1 MKKYFAILASL
12 VLVLSS
18 CEKAFEVSDSERLS
32 GSQAAA
38 IVEESPEFL
47 TSYVNGF
54 YSWMVQFNTGGGSHG
69 DFGHLGCLYNL
80 DMMGLD
86 IAICGTWNWGTFD
99 INHDY
104 GQYDYRRPYQYW
116 NFYYT
121 LIKKCNEV
129 IDFFSEEDPTN
140 PTLCGYL
147 GQAYALRAMSYYYLI
162 QIFQDPVTGTT
173 PSASFRLEAPAV
185 PIVYAVRDGKST
197 EEASAK
203 GGRNTMKD
211 LCEQIESDLA
221 SSLSLL
227 DGYDRGGDKNQ
238 VNYEVAQGI
247 AARYYLLTQQWDKA
261 IEAAT
266 AAQNGF
272 DLMDN
277 TRLHS
282 GFMELEDNEVMWGF
296 NHNTETQT
304 AYASFFS
311 HLSNDCSGYGG
322 VGQSVHCI
330 DRSLYDAIPESDFR
344 KSLFNGPEGDAD
356 AATTGGKLP
365 YAARKFGYMASW
377 LQDYTYMRKSEMILI
392 AAEAHAR
399 LGDGQ
404 AASTLKELMEK
415 RDPAWNYSSVSI
427 DDILLQRRIEL
438 WGEGFEYFDL
448 RRNGLAVDRK
458 YSGTNHTVAAQF
470 VFPAH
475 AKSWNFQIPKQEMQN
490 NPNITEEEQN
500 EWISGAKEV
509 N

>member
-1 MKKYFAILASL
+1 MKKYFAILVSL
-12 VLVLSS
+12 ALVLSS
-18 CEKAFEVSDSERLS
+18 CEKAFEVSNSGSLS
-32 GSQAAA
+32 GSQAVA
-38 IVEESPEFL
+38 IVEEDPSFL

-54 YSWMVQFNTGGGSHG
+54 YAWMVAYNTGGGSHG

-86 IAICGTWNWGTFD
+86 IAICGSWNWGTYD

-104 GQYDYRRPYQYW
+104 GAYNYIRPYQYW

-121 LIKKCNEV
+121 LVKKCNEV
-129 IDFFSEEDPTN
+129 IDFFGEEDPTN
-140 PTLCGYL
+140 PTLRGYL

-173 PSASFRLEAPAV
+173 PSASFRNDAPAV
-185 PIVYAVRDGKST
+185 PIVYAIRDGKT
-197 EEASAK
+197 TDEAASK

-211 LCEQIESDLA
+211 LCEQIESDLSA
-221 SSLSLL
+221 ALDLL
-227 DGYDRGGDKNQ
+227 QDYDRAGDKNQ
-238 VNYEVAQGI
+238 VDYEVAQGI
-247 AARYYLLTQQWDKA
+247 AARYYLLTQQWNKA
-261 IEAAT
+261 LEAAT
-266 AAQNGF
+266 AAQAGY

-277 TRLHS
+277 ARLHS
-282 GFMELEDNEVMWGF
+282 GFMEIEDNEVMWGF

-311 HLSNDCSGYGG
+311 HLSNDCMGYGG

-330 DRSLYDAIPESDFR
+330 DRSLYDSMPDSDYR
-344 KSLFNGPEGDAD
+344 KSLFNGPKGDPT

-365 YAARKFGYMASW
+365 YAARKFGFAAAW
-377 LQDYTYMRKSEMILI
+377 LQDYIYMRKSEMILI

-404 AASTLKELMEK
+404 AASTLKELMTK
-415 RDPAWNYSSVSI
+415 RDPSWNFSSVSV
-427 DDILLQRRIEL
+427 DDVLLQRRIEL

-448 RRNGLAVDRK
+448 RRNGLPVDRK
-458 YSGTNHTVAAQF
+458 YSGTNHTVAAQY

-490 NPNITEEEQN
+490 NQYITQEEQN
-500 EWISGAKEV
+500 EWISGAEE
-509 N
+509 

>member
-1 MKKYFAILASL
+1 MKKYFAILVSL
-12 VLVLSS
+12 ALVLSS
-18 CEKAFEVSDSERLS
+18 CEKAFEVSNSGSLS
-32 GSQAAA
+32 GSQAVA
-38 IVEESPEFL
+38 IVEEDPSFL

-54 YSWMVQFNTGGGSHG
+54 YAWMVAYNTGGGSHG

-86 IAICGTWNWGTFD
+86 IAICGSWNWGTYD

-104 GQYDYRRPYQYW
+104 GAYNYRRPYQYW

-121 LIKKCNEV
+121 LVKKCNEV
-129 IDFFSEEDPTN
+129 IDFFGEEDPTN
-140 PTLCGYL
+140 PTLRGYL

-173 PSASFRLEAPAV
+173 PSASFRNDAPAV
-185 PIVYAVRDGKST
+185 PIVYAIRDGKST
-197 EEASAK
+197 EEAAAK

-221 SSLSLL
+221 AALALL
-227 DGYDRGGDKNQ
+227 EDYDRAGDKNQ
-238 VNYEVAQGI
+238 VDYEVAQGI
-247 AARYYLLTQQWDKA
+247 AARYYLLTQQWNKA
-261 IEAAT
+261 LEAAT
-266 AAQNGF
+266 AAQAGY

-282 GFMELEDNEVMWGF
+282 GFMEIEDNEVMWGF

-311 HLSNDCSGYGG
+311 HMSNDCNGYGG

-330 DRSLYDAIPESDFR
+330 DRSLYDSMSESDYR
-344 KSLFNGPEGDAD
+344 KRLFNGPEGDPKAV
-356 AATTGGKLP
+356 TTGGKLA
-365 YAARKFGYMASW
+365 YAARKFGYAASW
-377 LQDYTYMRKSEMILI
+377 LQDYIYMRKSEMILI

-404 AASTLKELMEK
+404 AASTLKELMSK
-415 RDPAWNYSSVSI
+415 RDPSWNFTNVSV
-427 DDILLQRRIEL
+427 DDVLLQRRIEL

-448 RRNGLAVDRK
+448 RRNGLPVDRK
-458 YSGTNHTVAAQF
+458 YSGTNHTVAAQY

-475 AKSWNFQIPKQEMQN
+475 AKSWNFQIPNQEMQN
-490 NPNITEEEQN
+490 NQYITEEEQN
-500 EWISGAKEV
+500 EWISGAEE
-509 N
+509 

>member
-1 MKKYFAILASL
+1 MKKYLAILVSL
-12 VLVLSS
+12 AFVFSS
-18 CEKAFEVSDSERLS
+18 CEKAFEVKSSSTLS

-38 IVEESPEFL
+38 IVEEDPGFL

-54 YSWMVQFNTGGGSHG
+54 YAWMVAYNTGGGSHG

-86 IAICGTWNWGTFD
+86 IAICGSWNWGTYD

-104 GQYDYRRPYQYW
+104 GAYNYRRPYQYW

-129 IDFFSEEDPTN
+129 IDFFGAEDPTN
-140 PTLCGYL
+140 PTLRGYL

-162 QIFQDPVTGTT
+162 QIFQDPVEGTS
-173 PSASFRLEAPAV
+173 PSASFRSDAPAV
-185 PIVYAVRDGKST
+185 PIVYATRDGKST
-197 EEASAK
+197 EEAAAK

-221 SSLSLL
+221 LALTLL
-227 DGYDRGGDKNQ
+227 EGYDRGSDKNQ

-247 AARYYLLTQQWDKA
+247 AARYYVLTQQWDKA
-261 IEAAT
+261 SAAAK
-266 AAQNGF
+266 AAQNGY
-272 DLMDN
+272 DVMDE
-277 TRLHS
+277 TRLYS
-282 GFMELEDNEVMWGF
+282 GFMEIQDSEVMWGF

-311 HLSNDCSGYGG
+311 HLSNDCQGYGG

-330 DRSLYDAIPESDFR
+330 DRSLYDSMSDTDLR
-344 KSLFNGPEGDAD
+344 KGLFNGPEGDPA

-377 LQDYTYMRKSEMILI
+377 LQDYIYMRNAEKILI
-392 AAEAHAR
+392 EAEAAAR
-399 LGDGQ
+399 KGDN
-404 AASTLKELMEK
+404 AAAATALSKLMQK
-415 RDPAWNYSSVSI
+415 RDPAWKYASASI
-427 DDILLQRRIEL
+427 DDVLLQRRIEL

-458 YSGTNHTVAAQF
+458 YAGTNHTAAAQF

-475 AKSWNFQIPKQEMQN
+475 AKSWNFQIPNQEMQN
-490 NPNITEEEQN
+490 NQYITEEEQN
-500 EWISGAKEV
+500 EWVSGTEE
-509 N
+509 